1 MKTGN
6 EVLCGQAATSIMKI
20 EQSPMI
26 DLSLFLSH
34 TVFSFA
40 WEVTIEG
47 FLQGFLIFTLWVLQ
61 SSFTEL

>member
-1 MKTGN
+1 
-6 EVLCGQAATSIMKI
+6 
-20 EQSPMI
+20 MI

-34 TVFSFA
+34 TVFSFV

-61 SSFTEL
+61 SSFTELYN